1 MGKGF
6 IDDVDDLKV
15 SFKYN
20 ENLQQILKNE
30 SKVKKQFIRRVN
42 SLKSF
47 FQKYKHESSF
57 KRKFSS
63 LKI

>member
-1 MGKGF
+1 
-6 IDDVDDLKV
+6 
-15 SFKYN
+15 
-20 ENLQQILKNE
+20 LKNE